1 MSEKNITFDRFSID
15 NPRHGKS
22 TFLKGTQKWFFV
34 SRIFSRGRMALKT
47 CGKYALENSCMFHN
61 NESLVT

>member
-22 TFLKGTQKWFFV
+22 HFFERDKKWFFV
-34 SRIFSRGRMALKT
+34 SRIFSRGPMALKT
-47 CGKYALENSCMFHN
+47 CGKDA
-61 NESLVT
+61 